1 MKQIVRLLHLIV
13 LISTTILI
21 ALIFYKGM
29 GEKSYDVA
37 IGIAVSIMDFGFIMS
52 TVLNFI
58 YFKKNKYIV
67 GWTIFSS
74 ILIVIGLVLKE
85 LEIPYPQ
92 VSLLFWDF
100 YLMYWYGYLVMTKQW
115 KRKSI
120 NFS

>member
-1 MKQIVRLLHLIV
+1 
-13 LISTTILI
+13 
-21 ALIFYKGM
+21 M